1 MVLKDCWLVKC
12 GAEAATGKRKAVTEL
27 GKSWGWQVQE
37 VYLRA
42 PLVVGQV
49 CGVTLNDLCQ
59 LHH

>member
-1 MVLKDCWLVKC
+1 M
-12 GAEAATGKRKAVTEL
+12 TEL
-27 GKSWGWQVQE
+27 GKSWEWQVQE

-42 PLVVGQV
+42 PLAVGQV